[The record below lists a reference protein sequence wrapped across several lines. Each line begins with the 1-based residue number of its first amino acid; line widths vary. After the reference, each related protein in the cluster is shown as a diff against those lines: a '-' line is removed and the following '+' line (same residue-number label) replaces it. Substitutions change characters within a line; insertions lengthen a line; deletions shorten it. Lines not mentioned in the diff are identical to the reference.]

1 MNNRHLSFIL
11 LGNGLLAGGA
21 LLLALAGQVN
31 ETPSVQAVQL
41 APSTPQI
48 LRLEQVGGVQ
58 ASEHNALN
66 DHWNEQPRQPRWVF

>member
-11 LGNGLLAGGA
+11 LGNGLLAVSA
-21 LLLALAGQVN
+21 LVLALGGQVN
-31 ETPSVQAVQL
+31 QTPSVQAVQL

-58 ASEHNALN
+58 AGEHNALN